1 MSLRKIAFFSFLL
14 ITSSCDY
21 SCPPASNDY
30 TTVMEEYT
38 EWENQNVLCP
48 ACGGSGVFTYY
59 YSEIC
64 ATCGGTGRVTT
75 SVPVIKK
82 REVEKWNGNLSSLN
96 FRGNTNRINKVCNL
110 SKHECP
116 GYSDTDNDKICDG
129 CQANGYSC
137 HAVNHSS
144 KKH

>member
-1 MSLRKIAFFSFLL
+1 
-14 ITSSCDY
+14 
-21 SCPPASNDY
+21 
-30 TTVMEEYT
+30 MEEYT

-75 SVPVIKK
+75 TVPVIKK
-82 REVEKWNGNLSSLN
+82 REVEKWNGNLSGLN

-110 SKHECP
+110 SKHKCP
-116 GYSDTDNDKICDG
+116 GYSDRNNDKICDG
-129 CQANGYSC
+129 CLANGYSC

>member
-64 ATCGGTGRVTT
+64 ARYSEIIQYKLLGFNGT
-75 SVPVIKK
+75 SVTIGLLHIRVEIFRHIFLKLVFFRTVI
-82 REVEKWNGNLSSLN
+82 
-96 FRGNTNRINKVCNL
+96 
-110 SKHECP
+110 
-116 GYSDTDNDKICDG
+116 YSMT
-129 CQANGYSC
+129 
-137 HAVNHSS
+137 
-144 KKH
+144 